1 MERFK
6 NLILT
11 CVGEGYSDVHITGG
25 HLIVFRKHGF
35 VNFHRS
41 SKWSHEEVDR
51 LVEGILTPRQLKI
64 LKGRSSVDLAL
75 SVSHVRLRINVFNT
89 IRGLSIAIRIL
100 PGTIP
105 SITGLNLH
113 PSIQQIAGVR
123 AGLVLI
129 CGPTGSGKSTTI
141 AAVVDEINR
150 EKTVH
155 VVTLEDPIEY
165 RFSSKKSFIQQRE
178 LGTHMPS
185 FEQGLIDVL
194 REDPDVIVV
203 GELREKETMKLA
215 MNAAESGH
223 LVIASLHAS
232 NSEDALY
239 RIFNSFSPEAQAA
252 VRTQLAS
259 ALRWLLVQRLE
270 FLPRAGFRVPLLSIM
285 KGTSAI
291 RNLIREN
298 KVAQIESTIQTGRND
313 GMFTTQGY
321 VKDYIDG
328 LTSFA
333 SPADIFRPTPESV
346 QEAPYCSPLVDTG
359 AHRSRPEQSP
369 HALQEAAETIEGT
382 AVATPASKPL
392 SEYRENYII
401 EESSSIEELINGI
414 NKSGLYR
421 K

>member
-203 GELREKETMKLA
+203 GELREKETMRLA
-215 MNAAESGH
+215 LNAAESGH

-239 RIFNSFSPEAQAA
+239 RIFNSFPHEAQEA
-252 VRTQLAS
+252 VRTQVAATLT
-259 ALRWLLVQRLE
+259 WLLVQRLE
-270 FLPRAGFRVPLLSIM
+270 FHHGAGFRVPLLSIM
-285 KGTSAI
+285 KGTSAV
-291 RNLIREN
+291 RNIIREN
-298 KVAQIESTIQTGRND
+298 KLAQLESAMQTGKSD
-313 GMFTTQGY
+313 GMFTTEGY
-321 VKDYIDG
+321 TKDYIDM
-328 LTSFA
+328 LTSFS
-333 SPADIFRPTPESV
+333 SPSDIFKPTPETV
-346 QEAPYCSPLVDTG
+346 QEAPYFSPIIDQD
-359 AHRSRPEQSP
+359 AHRGVLKHSP
-369 HALQEAAETIEGT
+369 SAMEESDETIETT
-382 AVATPASKPL
+382 AVPNLDSKAS
-392 SEYRENYII
+392 SEDSGHYVI
-401 EESSSIEELINGI
+401 EEHTSLEELLNKID
-414 NKSGLYR
+414 KSGKYP